1 MIYGGAG
8 TMEGQQTQ
16 GWPKT
21 METELAR
28 QKQSKTLQFFIIFHS
43 PSLLPIASTLTSMT
57 QWTFVVLSNY
67 SSHKLQ
73 RCQFVTIIEN
83 WPVKMFQQII
93 HFISDNEIM
102 PTTHSGPQD
111 LPPRHVA
118 KIPLNQVNP
127 LNNPPHYLSPRDHA
141 TSIWLYQRSSSF
153 PFQFVITTRPWLAK
167 QAPPHSLFANTQPHL
182 LHLILDNYPSCPVV
196 TVSKRANEKGLHRIP
211 IQLNGLNVR

>member
-102 PTTHSGPQD
+102 PTTYSGPQD
-111 LPPRHVA
+111 LPPRQVA

-153 PFQFVITTRPWLAK
+153 PFQFVITTL
-167 QAPPHSLFANTQPHL
+167 
-182 LHLILDNYPSCPVV
+182 
-196 TVSKRANEKGLHRIP
+196 VSKAGTATLIIR
-211 IQLNGLNVR
+211 